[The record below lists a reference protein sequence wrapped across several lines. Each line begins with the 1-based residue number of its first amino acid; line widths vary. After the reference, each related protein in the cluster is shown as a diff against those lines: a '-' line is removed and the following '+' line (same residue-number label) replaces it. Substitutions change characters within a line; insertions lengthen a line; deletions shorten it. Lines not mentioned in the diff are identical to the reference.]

1 LVARRPA
8 WKLLAVAGLFAAIVL
23 THSIWLGW
31 LGDFL
36 TVEQEPVRAD
46 LVVVLAGDAYGH
58 RILKGAELVKRGF
71 APLVLVS
78 GPPGYYDLHENELAI
93 PFAVRRGYPVQ
104 YFIPFPNDAHSTIEE
119 AAALLP
125 ELERRRARRVI
136 VVTSDFHSRR
146 ALRTLRARWNGID
159 IRMVPATDEFF
170 TPHGWWHS
178 REGRKTFLLE
188 WTKTFASLVGM

>member
-1 LVARRPA
+1 MARRPA
-8 WKLLAVAGLFAAIVL
+8 WKLLAVAGLLVAIVL
-23 THSIWLGW
+23 THSMWLGW

-46 LVVVLAGDAYGH
+46 LIVVLAGDSYGH

-93 PFAVRRGYPVQ
+93 PFAVRRGYPAE
-104 YFIPFPNDAHSTIEE
+104 YFIPLPNEAHSTKEE
-119 AAALLP
+119 AGALLP
-125 ELERRRARRVI
+125 ELERRGARRVI

-146 ALRTLRARWNGID
+146 ALRTLRARWTGID
-159 IRMVPATDEFF
+159 IRMVPASDEFF